1 MSKKKVVKDPTL
13 AQQNAEAKQAKD
25 AATANAM
32 QGTEAG
38 NIWNEIKDR
47 NIEMFALPNQVVSM
61 HVHPINIEPSKLYL
75 TLNSTSVLPS
85 LETAIG
91 KKYTVELAD
100 KFVIVA
106 RAVVPP
112 TIK

>member
-1 MSKKKVVKDPTL
+1 MSKKTVKDDTL
-13 AQQNAEAKQAKD
+13 AQQAAAKKVEKD
-25 AATANAM
+25 QETANSM
-32 QGTEAG
+32 QGTVAG
-38 NIWNEIKDR
+38 DIWNEIKDKP
-47 NIEMFALPNQVVSM
+47 IEMFALPNQVVSM
-61 HVHPINIEPSKLYL
+61 HAHPINIEPSRLYL

-112 TIK
+112 TAR